1 VLLGLEKPLLVDA
14 LASNVE
20 KNIQFTKFIAGRGAT
35 QRRFKRAILRIISH
49 DLLRS
54 FVNFQLIAKKTTP
67 RLVADLSVAYR
78 LDVGL
83 RQRSHA

>member
-1 VLLGLEKPLLVDA
+1 MLPEAEQAGLVCAPWLGEAAPCRCTGIKCREKYSIHEVYPSA
-14 LASNVE
+14 E
-20 KNIQFTKFIAGRGAT
+20 AT

-67 RLVADLSVAYR
+67 QVVADLP
-78 LDVGL
+78 
-83 RQRSHA
+83 

>member
-1 VLLGLEKPLLVDA
+1 LEKPLLVDA

-20 KNIQFTKFIAGRGAT
+20 KNIQFTKFIPVRE
-35 QRRFKRAILRIISH
+35 QPSDDLREQFFRIISH

-67 RLVADLSVAYR
+67 QLVADLP
-78 LDVGL
+78 
-83 RQRSHA
+83 